1 MFEQGMK
8 VAGWFVDQMEAH
20 GWDIVGV
27 FDDEAEEFERCGRAD
42 AFELLANLDEC
53 NMLFERG
60 PYTVTVLMIPLTEFT
75 IWRLTALRYSTR
87 ISPSTEGILKWVRG
101 LFCLSA

>member
-60 PYTVTVLMIPLTEFT
+60 PYTVTVLMIPGNGEDVISDWSCAERHMEEINRIHNL
-75 IWRLTALRYSTR
+75 ALDC
-87 ISPSTEGILKWVRG
+87 IEI
-101 LFCLSA
+101 FD